1 MSLQSKWKV
10 QKNWSLGP
18 RVVTRWSGY
27 GRLQWPKLSIL
38 GFYLRFFK
46 SPYERAITYLLMAI
60 TVANFASLGLTATFE
75 CTPVSYQW
83 EQTKEGAKGKCIDV
97 AAFYDWMSFPNIVTD
112 AVLLVLPLPMIFRL
126 QLSRHQKVGLVF
138 IFATG
143 GA

>member
-1 MSLQSKWKV
+1 
-10 QKNWSLGP
+10 
-18 RVVTRWSGY
+18 
-27 GRLQWPKLSIL
+27 
-38 GFYLRFFK
+38 
-46 SPYERAITYLLMAI
+46 MAI